1 MLANVHAKSE
11 EMVALLHDRLP
22 QTLQFGG
29 NLFSSSIKKTGHSE
43 IGFFFTFLLLS
54 EYLFNNLSFRGR
66 FESMWKNLKTKLVNC
81 R

>member
-43 IGFFFTFLLLS
+43 IGFFSLFCFYLNIFLTIYHLEDDL
-54 EYLFNNLSFRGR
+54 NQCG
-66 FESMWKNLKTKLVNC
+66 KT
-81 R
+81 